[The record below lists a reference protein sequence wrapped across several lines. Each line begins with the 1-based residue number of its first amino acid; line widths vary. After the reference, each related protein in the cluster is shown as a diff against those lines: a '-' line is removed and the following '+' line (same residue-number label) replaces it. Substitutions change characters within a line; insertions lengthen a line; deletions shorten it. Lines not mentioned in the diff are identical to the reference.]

1 MGYLRFRF
9 SNIRFKLFVLS
20 FALLCQKDFLSSS
33 FFYNELQVSN
43 CLVFICLTNK
53 EQVTPRI
60 SLINVPALNYLLRS
74 QIFMN
79 DDRQLRA
86 AHLILNYEPFSRSF
100 LDVSNAIRANDY
112 HLARIDVYRPHFLAP
127 HDLLLVDYPI
137 PQGIPLVA
145 QPIQQ
150 VPLRQVVAEE
160 GITSFS
166 SLEEE
171 IDKFQFEEEET
182 QGVEAI
188 VISKAEEETEE
199 YSGIQT
205 PAPVVTYVEDSSD
218 DKVEEMASKSGK
230 SLRELMKG
238 RNIALTPQETHKSK
252 PPVNPPPPP
261 PQLPTDLGLKPNPEL
276 RRKRQ
281 QEAPKEGEIGPL
293 RGNKQQRKS
302 QDQRSR
308 RSNSVESRE
317 NPPVAQVRCPSRIWS
332 PKLEVDDVPIAW
344 DTSIR
349 HYHGGHAGHVAE
361 ALEQPLFL
369 PKDTDAYKHFNQ
381 QEFFLSLKRDLAMVS
396 GLIYCPT

>member
-1 MGYLRFRF
+1 M
-9 SNIRFKLFVLS
+9 
-20 FALLCQKDFLSSS
+20 
-33 FFYNELQVSN
+33 
-43 CLVFICLTNK
+43 
-53 EQVTPRI
+53 
-60 SLINVPALNYLLRS
+60 
-74 QIFMN
+74 
-79 DDRQLRA
+79 
-86 AHLILNYEPFSRSF
+86 
-100 LDVSNAIRANDY
+100 
-112 HLARIDVYRPHFLAP
+112 
-127 HDLLLVDYPI
+127 
-137 PQGIPLVA
+137 
-145 QPIQQ
+145 
-150 VPLRQVVAEE
+150 
-160 GITSFS
+160 
-166 SLEEE
+166 
-171 IDKFQFEEEET
+171 
-182 QGVEAI
+182 
-188 VISKAEEETEE
+188 
-199 YSGIQT
+199 
-205 PAPVVTYVEDSSD
+205 EDSSD

-261 PQLPTDLGLKPNPEL
+261 PQLPADLGLKPNPEL

-281 QEAPKEGEIGPL
+281 QEAPKEGEIGPPK
-293 RGNKQQRKS
+293 GNKQQRKS

-332 PKLEVDDVPIAW
+332 PKLEVDGVPIAW

-369 PKDTDAYKHFNQ
+369 PKDMDAYKHFNQ